1 MPGTVWIRVSS
12 RAELEALRRRRVGD
26 VYVIP
31 NGRTQI
37 YGRPG
42 DTLCVELSEPD
53 VAINPRP
60 VVAPLPIR
68 AGILVPASA
77 AGLAVL
83 SEAKPRAPRP
93 PPAHPTPNST
103 PPTPPTP

>member
-42 DTLCVELSEPD
+42 DTLCVELSEAD
-53 VAINPRP
+53 VAINPRR
-60 VVAPLPIR
+60 VVAGGPLR
-68 AGILVPASA
+68 TRGPA
-77 AGLAVL
+77 
-83 SEAKPRAPRP
+83 PP
-93 PPAHPTPNST
+93 PPAALAVGFAATGRPRG
-103 PPTPPTP
+103 PPAGRIDS

>member
-42 DTLCVELSEPD
+42 DTLCVELSEAD
-53 VAINPRP
+53 VAINPRR
-60 VVAPLPIR
+60 VVAGAPLPARVPVSAPPARPAVPSLSR
-68 AGILVPASA
+68 A
-77 AGLAVL
+77 
-83 SEAKPRAPRP
+83 RAPDPPAGAVHRETHP
-93 PPAHPTPNST
+93 PPPHP
-103 PPTPPTP
+103 